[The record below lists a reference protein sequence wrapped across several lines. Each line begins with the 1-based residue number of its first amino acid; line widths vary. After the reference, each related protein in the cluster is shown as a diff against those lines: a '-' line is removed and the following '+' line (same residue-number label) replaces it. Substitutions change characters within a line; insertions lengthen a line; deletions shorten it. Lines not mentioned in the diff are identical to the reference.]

1 MLFKRVGSFFFLL
14 ICLAS
19 CENNGESATS
29 VGQSGSL
36 TRFAINGN
44 ILYTVSNTSIGV
56 YNIESNTF
64 SHVRDVPVGGG
75 LETIFVNGQHLYLG
89 ARSAMHIYSIAD
101 PTNPQ
106 FVFQYSHIV
115 SCDPVVV
122 QGNRAYVTM
131 KSGNACN
138 LGTNAL
144 EILDISN
151 PNSPVLI
158 KNYPMTS
165 PGGLGISG
173 NCLFICEGQYGLKLL
188 DVSDPENIQVKKEI
202 TDINA
207 YDVIVSNE
215 FLTLTGEDGIF
226 QFQFNCQDYSLTQLS
241 KIPVS
246 REQL

>member
-1 MLFKRVGSFFFLL
+1 MPFNRIGSFLFLL
-14 ICLAS
+14 ICFTG
-19 CENNGESATS
+19 CEDGGNADSS
-29 VGQSGSL
+29 VGQGGSL
-36 TRFAINGN
+36 TRFAISGN
-44 ILYTVSNTSIGV
+44 HLYTVSNTTIGV
-56 YNIESNTF
+56 YNIAANDFT
-64 SHVRDVPVGGG
+64 HVRDVAVGGG

-131 KSGNACN
+131 KSGTACN

-151 PNSPVLI
+151 PNDPELLA
-158 KNYPMTS
+158 NYPMTS

-173 NCLFICEGQYGLKLL
+173 SCLFICEGEHGLKLL
-188 DVSDPENIQVKKEI
+188 DVSNPQNIELKKEL

-207 YDVIVSNE
+207 YDVIVSDG

-226 QFQFNCQDYSLTQLS
+226 QYQFNCQDYSLTQLS
-241 KIPVS
+241 KIPVV
-246 REQL
+246 REEL